1 MDESIAQMTEVTG
14 CTPEQASQ
22 FLQLADGNVDQAM
35 TLFFDGGDLV
45 GGTSHSHTQGT
56 TSGPSGE
63 GGSHNPINLDDDD
76 DEPQIS
82 GVRSVV
88 GHQTSDSTFDA
99 DAEMARQM
107 QEEMYGGAGGG
118 GGTNGEEPIRAP
130 IARQAQTLAG
140 PGADYDDG
148 PRFGFGAGPDFD
160 SPEVQRQMAAVQGR
174 RAGMKIMRP
183 ACRRM
188 TDLTQHALVS
198 STSSQHRQYGTTRE
212 AAKIEM
218 HSLLLLAERL
228 KHPRSRICSPDCSS
242 PLGHSYSRVDGM
254 KQERKVATS

>member
-45 GGTSHSHTQGT
+45 GGTSHSHTQET
-56 TSGPSGE
+56 ASRPAGE
-63 GGSHNPINLDDDD
+63 GDSQNPISLDDDD

-82 GVRSVV
+82 GVSVV

-118 GGTNGEEPIRAP
+118 GGTNGEEPVRAP

-140 PGADYDDG
+140 PGADYDDA
-148 PRFGFGAGPDFD
+148 PRFGAGPDFD
-160 SPEVQRQMAAVQGR
+160 NADVQRQIAAIQGR
-174 RAGMKIMRP
+174 RARMSMMP
-183 ACRRM
+183 SAC
-188 TDLTQHALVS
+188 QANH
-198 STSSQHRQYGTTRE
+198 
-212 AAKIEM
+212 
-218 HSLLLLAERL
+218 
-228 KHPRSRICSPDCSS
+228 
-242 PLGHSYSRVDGM
+242 
-254 KQERKVATS
+254 